1 LVIKE
6 LTKDALEEIRTLAIY
21 GDIGEGK
28 TSLAYSIIN
37 KIKKD
42 KEVFFLKYPNPKLIE
57 KLGYESLDS
66 LELIENIENCILY
79 IDEPQLHF
87 RIYDKR
93 SNGIIGK
100 ICSLARQKNIILII
114 STSDTRVFT
123 KHNESYFDAWC
134 IKNLDY
140 SMVKRGSKIKKI
152 LENSAT
158 FDPSGIILNKNE
170 FIFDRKCKDAERSKR
185 RISSE
190 FNGKY
195 VFEMEDYFTERH
207 SKPYKD
213 FWEPKDTLTATPTAK
228 ATATDNAIA
237 RATPSAIA
245 RATPSAI
252 ARATP
257 SAIARATPIQLRR
270 QKNTKKVIQITPS
283 TAPPTATPSAKATA
297 KPFKTNFSK
306 EDISKLAW
314 GGKK

>member
-1 LVIKE
+1 MVIKE
-6 LTKDALEEIRTLAIY
+6 LTKDVLEEIRTFAIY

-87 RIYDKR
+87 KIYDKR

-213 FWEPKDTLTATPTAK
+213 FWEPKDTLTAK

-237 RATPSAIA
+237 IAKPSAIA
-245 RATPSAI
+245 I
-252 ARATP
+252 
-257 SAIARATPIQLRR
+257 ATPIQLRS

-283 TAPPTATPSAKATA
+283 TAPPTATSSAKATA
-297 KPFKTNFSK
+297 KPSKTNFSK